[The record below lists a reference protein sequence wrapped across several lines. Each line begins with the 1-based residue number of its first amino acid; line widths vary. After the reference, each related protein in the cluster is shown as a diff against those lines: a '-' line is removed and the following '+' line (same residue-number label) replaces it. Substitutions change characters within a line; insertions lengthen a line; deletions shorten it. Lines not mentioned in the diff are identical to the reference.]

1 MSTTKPKRTKSV
13 SYQPILELPPLS
25 YDDFTALHDNIGVN
39 GVLVPILVDE
49 KKRIIDGNY
58 RKAIA
63 DEFGYDCPE
72 IVHEG
77 LTDEEKRTL
86 ARSLNLARR
95 QLTQEQKRGL
105 ISDQL
110 LETPSR
116 SNRWIAKQLGV
127 HHATVGA
134 VRGELQT
141 TGQIDQLEKTLGADG
156 RIRPAHK
163 AMKPVERSQAE
174 SKARLAATKL
184 IHGDCLTKLKTIEDD
199 SIDAI
204 ITDPI
209 YPEVNRE
216 YGKISEAKWMA
227 MMQQVVREGRRV
239 LKPKGSM
246 VVILQPNYEKVGQM
260 RLWLWQFV
268 AWAGREW
275 NLVQDCWWWALD
287 AMPLAGTRRDQGLMR
302 QSVKMCVWLGDP
314 DCFRNQENV
323 LCTPSVYNTARHRS
337 DVALRVGPSGRSY
350 RNSSFA
356 QTSDE
361 RGGTTP
367 FNLLPI
373 STGSQPGGREGHPAA
388 TPYDLA
394 EWWCRYI
401 LPPDGVLLDPFAGSG
416 TMLLAGLDRGASQVV
431 GIEKEKK
438 YIQIARRRIK
448 AS

>member
-1 MSTTKPKRTKSV
+1 MSANTTKRRKKA
-13 SYQPILELPPLS
+13 SYQPVLTLPALS

-39 GVLVPILVDE
+39 GVVVPIVVDE
-49 KKRIIDGNY
+49 KKQIIDGNY

-72 IVHEG
+72 IVQEG
-77 LTDEEKRTL
+77 LSEDEKRTL

-95 QLTQEQKRGL
+95 QLNQEQKREL
-105 ISDQL
+105 IGDQL
-110 LETPSR
+110 LETPER

-127 HHATVGA
+127 HHATVGS
-134 VRGELQT
+134 VRGQLQAG
-141 TGQIDQLEKTLGADG
+141 GQIVQLDRTMGADG
-156 RIRPAHK
+156 KVYPAHK
-163 AMKPVERSQAE
+163 KTKTISRSEAER
-174 SKARLAATKL
+174 KVRIKATKL
-184 IHGDCLTKLKTIEDD
+184 IHGDCTSKLKTISDD

-209 YPEVNRE
+209 YPEVKRE
-216 YGKISEAKWMA
+216 YGKISEAKWMT
-227 MMQQVVREGRRV
+227 MMQGVVTEGRRV

-246 VVILQPNYEKVGQM
+246 VIILQPNYEKIGKM
-260 RLWLWQFV
+260 RLWLWEFV

-302 QSVKMCVWLGDP
+302 QSVKMCVWLGNP
-314 DCFRNQENV
+314 DCYRNQDNV
-323 LCTPSVYNTARHRS
+323 LCTPSVYNSARHRS
-337 DVALRVGPSGRSY
+337 DVALRIGPSGRPY
-350 RNSSFA
+350 RNSGFA
-356 QTSDE
+356 QAADE

-373 STGSQPGGREGHPAA
+373 STGSQPGGSEGHPAT

-401 LPPDGVLLDPFAGSG
+401 LPPDGVLLDPFCGSG
-416 TMLLAGLDRGASQVV
+416 TMLQSGLDCGASQVI

-438 YIQIARRRIK
+438 YLQTTRRRIA